1 VTNSTTGHPTWS
13 SPVVIGLFVAA
24 GLTFLFF
31 VFWEV
36 KIVEYPVM
44 PIEILNRR
52 TPIAV
57 AINNFTYSA
66 VIFAQVRVVSHPLR
80 TPKKVHVGI
89 ALHRPAL
96 LHYCPAFHPLER
108 RPPPHPLPIPKHD
121 HLHSLRHLRQISRE
135 LLLVDVCRRC
145 LRASIV
151 NTLIYLDFRDRR
163 VSSLLG
169 YLYDL
174 EGLYVG

>member
-1 VTNSTTGHPTWS
+1 MVESGCDWSLRRGGINLPILCVLGSEDRRIPGDAYRDPKPTNAHRSGHQQFHLFRGHLCSGPRCVS
-13 SPVVIGLFVAA
+13 SP
-24 GLTFLFF
+24 
-31 VFWEV
+31 
-36 KIVEYPVM
+36 
-44 PIEILNRR
+44 
-52 TPIAV
+52 
-57 AINNFTYSA
+57 S
-66 VIFAQVRVVSHPLR
+66 S
-80 TPKKVHVGI
+80 PKKVHVGI